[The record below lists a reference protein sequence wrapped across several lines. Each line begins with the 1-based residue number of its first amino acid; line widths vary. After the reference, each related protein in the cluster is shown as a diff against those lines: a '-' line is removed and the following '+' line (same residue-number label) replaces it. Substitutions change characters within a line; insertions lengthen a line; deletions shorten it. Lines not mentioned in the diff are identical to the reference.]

1 MPENDTYFIFT
12 FGSGQP
18 HAGFYVKIKGTFET
32 ARAKKIEKYGTRWGF
47 QYTEQ
52 QWLEWLNEKP
62 AWLPAEQLL
71 ETIE

>member
-1 MPENDTYFIFT
+1 MPENENWFIFT

-18 HAGFYVKIKGTFET
+18 HAIELG
-32 ARAKKIEKYGTRWGF
+32 ANLCAKMIEKYGTQWGF